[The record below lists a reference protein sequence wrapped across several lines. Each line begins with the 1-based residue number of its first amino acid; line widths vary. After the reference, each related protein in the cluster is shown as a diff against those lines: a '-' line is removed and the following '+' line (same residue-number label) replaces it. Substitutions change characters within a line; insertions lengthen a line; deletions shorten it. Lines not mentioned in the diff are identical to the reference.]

1 MNGQECLNNFEI
13 LGAIYAQCERKQSSI
28 LK

>member
-1 MNGQECLNNFEI
+1 MNGQEYLNNFEI